1 MGSTAVT
8 APPVEVRD
16 WKPSAEDAKDLQGIV
31 VSAYP
36 SMLFAHTLLVQF
48 LSKNPAIAPN
58 AKGWLADITPRITY
72 ATGKVNP
79 SINLAVS
86 AAGLCAI
93 NLDTGVFATFSVP
106 FQQGMTFATRAK
118 FLGDIEGQDPKMWQW
133 TDAASDPR
141 GVHAQ
146 LLLFAEDQNTLNKV
160 VEFETLNLSKFGL
173 SIAIAISQYV
183 KLDANGLRREHFG
196 FVDGISQPT
205 LVDGRAI
212 PVEQRTLH
220 EIAAGEVVLGQINTY
235 GFAAPGPFVD
245 AKFRAASVLKDGIQ
259 KGTKNLGLNGTYL
272 VTRQLKQD
280 VAAFWKNMD
289 AASKNLID
297 EAGTRASAEW
307 LAEKVIGR
315 TQTGYMLQPG
325 GKAQAA
331 PVSFGQVPPNDMT
344 FFTTDTEGFG
354 CPVTS
359 HVRRANPRDGL
370 SPEKKDLSQI
380 IQATNRHRIIR
391 RGRIYG
397 DPIPDRMTDDQEERG
412 LLFHCLNSEIDRQFE
427 FVQHTWLLNP
437 MFSGAY
443 NQSDPLVGPKCP
455 FSIPSLPVRQQPV
468 LETYI
473 TARGGGYFFVP
484 SRRALQFFGA
494 M

>member
-1 MGSTAVT
+1 MGSTALT
-8 APPVEVRD
+8 TSPAQDRE
-16 WKPSAEDAKDLQGIV
+16 WKPSAEDAMDLQGIL

-36 SMLFAHTLLVQF
+36 NMLFAETLLVQF
-48 LSKNPAIAPN
+48 LSKDPAIAPN

-79 SINLAVS
+79 SINIAIT

-93 NLDTGVFATFSVP
+93 KLDAEVFATFSVP
-106 FQQGMTFATRAK
+106 FQQGMIFATRAK
-118 FLGDIEGQDPKMWQW
+118 FLGDIEGQDPKMWRW

-141 GVHAQ
+141 GIHAQ
-146 LLLFAEDQNTLNKV
+146 LLLFAEDQNTLNQV
-160 VEFETLNLSKFGL
+160 VQFETSNLNKFGL
-173 SIAIAISQYV
+173 SVAIGIFQHV
-183 KLDANGLRREHFG
+183 VLDANGMRREHFG
-196 FVDGISQPT
+196 FADGISQPT
-205 LVDGRAI
+205 LVDGEAI
-212 PVEQRTLH
+212 KVEQRTLH

-235 GFAAPGPFVD
+235 GIPAPGPFVD
-245 AKFRAASVLKDGIQ
+245 TKFRAANGLKDGIQ

-280 VAAFWKNMD
+280 VAAFWQNMD
-289 AASKNLID
+289 SASKDLRN
-297 EAGTRASAEW
+297 EAGKPAGPEW
-307 LAEKVIGR
+307 LAEKAIGR
-315 TQTGYMLQPG
+315 TRTGYMLQPG
-325 GKAQAA
+325 GNAHAAMVPVGQA
-331 PVSFGQVPPNDMT
+331 PPNDMT
-344 FFTTDTEGFG
+344 FFDTDAGGYG
-354 CPVTS
+354 CPMTS

-370 SPEKKDLSQI
+370 APSKKDLSQI

-397 DPIPDRMTDDQEERG
+397 EPIRDRMIDDGMDRG

-437 MFSGAY
+437 MFGGAY
-443 NQSDPLVGPKCP
+443 SQSDPLVGPKCP

-473 TARGGGYFFVP
+473 TAQGGGYFFVP